1 MPAAGGGSPSLSK
14 KRIFHSA
21 IGCYWLCVDSDFR
34 HTHVKEGAQNDY
46 FSLALSACENI
57 LKIACILML
66 DGSEQNKYF
75 SLALYPLRGY
85 SRNYIVLTIQF
96 LWQGKGCFEAFGLSF
111 IPPFTSSK
119 SQTRALSLQYLFFV
133 CFNADTRESVIQN

>member
-1 MPAAGGGSPSLSK
+1 M
-14 KRIFHSA
+14 
-21 IGCYWLCVDSDFR
+21 
-34 HTHVKEGAQNDY
+34 KEGAQNDY
-46 FSLALSACENI
+46 FSLALSACEAI

-111 IPPFTSSK
+111 IPP
-119 SQTRALSLQYLFFV
+119 LHV
-133 CFNADTRESVIQN
+133 